1 MNFQTCFRHSSVPE
15 FLAKESYLS
24 FSLFG
29 QATDKLYH
37 EPIKNV
43 LVHVSGKGG
52 TTWVTT
58 GGTEEKGGGGS
69 GIVAGE
75 RRGRMAKQAI
85 TDVYCSM

>member
-1 MNFQTCFRHSSVPE
+1 MFSPLYSSVPE
-15 FLAKESYLS
+15 FLTKESYLS

-52 TTWVTT
+52 TTWVIT
-58 GGTEEKGGGGS
+58 GGTEEKGVGGVGDS
-69 GIVAGE
+69 GWGE
-75 RRGRMAKQAI
+75 KRTHGK
-85 TDVYCSM
+85 TGDH